1 MCYSN
6 KTITINKI
14 RVAVLK
20 VITAVMALIL
30 ILCMSTV
37 DGDLR
42 VWIPLFVV
50 SAGWTFLIMLAN
62 GYLTCGDCKDKNKC
76 MERSRNYP
84 CRDFKKKENKNGKE
98 ISVFWKNQRCLCTG

>member
-1 MCYSN
+1 MRYSSR
-6 KTITINKI
+6 TINKI

-42 VWIPLFVV
+42 VWIPLMLV
-50 SAGWTFLIMLAN
+50 SLTWTILVMVAN
-62 GYLTCGDCKDKNKC
+62 GVIK
-76 MERSRNYP
+76 
-84 CRDFKKKENKNGKE
+84 
-98 ISVFWKNQRCLCTG
+98 